1 MDEMEVLYRICNW
14 IINYIINM
22 DKILLVGESWISN
35 ASHFKGW
42 DSFQSATYHVG
53 ADYLLNLLDYH
64 YR

>member
-1 MDEMEVLYRICNW
+1 
-14 IINYIINM
+14 M

-53 ADYLLNLLDYH
+53 ADNFLILYGNNKKINIEH
-64 YR
+64 MPSHQAPENFI